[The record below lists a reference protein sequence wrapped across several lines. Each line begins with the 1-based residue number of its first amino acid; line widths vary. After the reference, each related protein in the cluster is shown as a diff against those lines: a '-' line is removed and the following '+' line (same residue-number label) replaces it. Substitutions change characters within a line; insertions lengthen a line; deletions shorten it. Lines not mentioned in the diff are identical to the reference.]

1 MQVSSVWPLDP
12 YQLSAALRGA
22 RLRGMNA
29 LRRLYL
35 VLLLALVLPLQSL
48 AGSLLAGA
56 PCPMGQK
63 AAQLTDCC
71 DEATMQAD
79 GQLCPDMAKCP
90 TAGLPLADS
99 QRLTLKPLSVSSPV
113 QLHGQD
119 ILPSRPLAA
128 PWRPPRA

>member
-1 MQVSSVWPLDP
+1 
-12 YQLSAALRGA
+12 
-22 RLRGMNA
+22 MNA

-35 VLLLALVLPLQSL
+35 VLFLALVLPLQSL
-48 AGSLLAGA
+48 AGSLLVGA
-56 PCPMGQK
+56 PCPMSQK

-71 DEATMQAD
+71 DEATMQAA

-99 QRLTLKPLSVSSPV
+99 SRLTLKLLPVSSHT
-113 QLHGQD
+113 LLRGQVV
-119 ILPSRPLAA
+119 LPSRPLAA

>member
-1 MQVSSVWPLDP
+1 
-12 YQLSAALRGA
+12 
-22 RLRGMNA
+22 MNA

-56 PCPMGQK
+56 PCPMSQK

-71 DEATMQAD
+71 DEARMQAG

-99 QRLTLKPLSVSSPV
+99 QRLTLKPLQLSSHTL
-113 QLHGQD
+113 LHTQAVR
-119 ILPSRPLAA
+119 PSRPLTA